1 MPKNKNR
8 NKSKKKSSKKDLI
21 KKVAFWLTTLLG
33 PVSFVIGGTLF
44 LTHAQQ
50 PMEAM
55 THLGY
60 PIYLLNILGFWKL
73 AGAIVILIPG
83 YPLLKEW
90 AYAGFVF
97 ELTGAAASHFFAGD
111 PFFAAG
117 PMQVSTPL
125 IFLIFVLA
133 SWYLRPD
140 DRKIV

>member
-1 MPKNKNR
+1 MKKS
-8 NKSKKKSSKKDLI
+8 KSKKKSGQKLGKNETF
-21 KKVAFWLTTLLG
+21 KKVAYWLTTLFG

-50 PMEAM
+50 PIEAM

-111 PFFAAG
+111 PLFAAG
-117 PMQVSTPL
+117 PMQISTPL
-125 IFLIFVLA
+125 IFLVLVLA
-133 SWYLRPD
+133 SWYLRPA
-140 DRKIV
+140 DRKLA